1 MKKYMGLFAII
12 IFIMGLIPTWLG
24 KYIEFFAASYA
35 WFALWGYIVAWILTL
50 FSSKGK
56 WKTASIL
63 TLTLSGLIVIITVF
77 FLIATWNK
85 P

>member
-1 MKKYMGLFAII
+1 MGLFAII

-56 WKTASIL
+56 WKTDAN
-63 TLTLSGLIVIITVF
+63 LIRINRDNHCF
-77 FLIATWNK
+77 FLNRNLE
-85 P
+85 